1 MVCLKLTFLT
11 LFTQLLI
18 VIFGK
23 HIYNKRESRKRIA
36 VTMIKIDT
44 IDKKISDLLIE
55 DGRMSCSKIAAKIG
69 GISERAVR
77 YRIERLIKNKIISV
91 HGNVSA
97 EGLGLVVFADVFIE
111 VEPSL
116 VLKIA
121 QQISSYE
128 SVSYVACSTGQN
140 DISIQVFAHD
150 NNELFNFVT
159 DIIGQIPGVR
169 KTHISFVPL
178 RIKDDHIWQIPA
190 FCIQED

>member
-1 MVCLKLTFLT
+1 
-11 LFTQLLI
+11 
-18 VIFGK
+18 
-23 HIYNKRESRKRIA
+23 
-36 VTMIKIDT
+36 MIKIDA

-55 DGRMSCSKIAAKIG
+55 DGRMSCSKIADRIG
-69 GISERAVR
+69 KISERAVR
-77 YRIERLIKNKIISV
+77 YRIERLIKNKVISI
-91 HGNVSA
+91 HGNVNA

-121 QQISSYE
+121 EQIASYE

-150 NNELFNFVT
+150 NNELFSFVT
-159 DIIGQIPGVR
+159 DIIGKIPGVR
-169 KTHISFVPL
+169 KAHISFVPL
-178 RIKDDHIWQIPA
+178 KIKDDHIWHIPS